1 MKVKTVPKEAK
12 IIGENLKNLRVAQG
26 VSQKDLSEI
35 LDVTF
40 QQVQKYEKGKNR
52 LPIDKLWMVKQAFN
66 VPYDLFFTGLDGD
79 EALSSERLRRQIERQ
94 SVNIRSHRSLLN
106 LLSIVYMLQEYEGKG
121 EISLC

>member
-12 IIGENLKNLRVAQG
+12 IIGENLKNLRVTQG

-52 LPIDKLWMVKQAFN
+52 LPIDKLRMAKQAFN

-121 EISLC
+121 ESSLC